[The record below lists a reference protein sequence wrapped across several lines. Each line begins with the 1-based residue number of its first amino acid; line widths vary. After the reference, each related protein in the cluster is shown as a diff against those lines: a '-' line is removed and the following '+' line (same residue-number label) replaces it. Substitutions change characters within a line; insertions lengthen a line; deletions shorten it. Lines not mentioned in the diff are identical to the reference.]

1 VLGLK
6 TESTRCGMRML
17 LILTILLIS
26 GCAHNDP
33 WTTRDTVMQVGVTTI
48 LAYDAV
54 TTSRIQGCEN
64 CYERGAVAKR
74 FLGSQPS
81 TSDTYMYFGT
91 LAISN
96 YLISRALP
104 AKWRPYWQGANIV
117 IHGEAVINNCRLEL
131 C

>member
-1 VLGLK
+1 
-6 TESTRCGMRML
+6 MRTL

-33 WTTRDTVMQVGVTTI
+33 WTTRDTVLQVGVTTI
-48 LAYDAV
+48 LVADAV
-54 TTSRIQGCEN
+54 TTSRIQYHDGL
-64 CYERGAVAKR
+64 YEQGPVAKV

-91 LAISN
+91 LIVSN

-104 AKWRPYWQGANIV
+104 AKWRPYWQVGSVAHNAYSV
-117 IHGEAVINNCRLEL
+117 YGNCKLEL
-131 C
+131 CK